1 MDEFISGIYFNTI
14 KDCICHWARKCLLEG
29 IELFMTDFFKS
40 ENLTE
45 RDLLS
50 RVWRLI
56 LLAFDQGRMRVRE
69 YVFFF
74 FFLKKNTLFPYLLLF
89 IEKTIVRPQTL
100 RLIRKGSYQV
110 EGLLKEKQ
118 PANEQIN

>member
-1 MDEFISGIYFNTI
+1 MHEFISGIYFNPI
-14 KDCICHWARKCLLEG
+14 NDYICHWAKKCLLEG
-29 IELFMTDFFKS
+29 IELFMTDFFKC

-56 LLAFDQGRMRVRE
+56 LLAFDQGKMRIRE

-74 FFLKKNTLFPYLLLF
+74 FFFF
-89 IEKTIVRPQTL
+89 
-100 RLIRKGSYQV
+100 
-110 EGLLKEKQ
+110 
-118 PANEQIN
+118 